1 MIDIPIIAIISGA
14 LTIGVRLSG
23 LMLFAPFFGS
33 MVIPA
38 RIKAALVLALTL
50 ALYPAFGSQIGPHTL
65 VQWPLLIFNEFLVGV
80 GMGIA
85 TNVVFEAIQLT
96 GSVLGIQMGY
106 SLVNILDPQT
116 QVDTTVMAT
125 FYQR

>member
-1 MIDIPIIAIISGA
+1 MIDIPLIAIISGA

-50 ALYPAFGSQIGPHTL
+50 ALYPVFGSQVGPHTL
-65 VQWPLLIFNEFLVGV
+65 VEWPLLDL
-80 GMGIA
+80 
-85 TNVVFEAIQLT
+85 Q
-96 GSVLGIQMGY
+96 
-106 SLVNILDPQT
+106 
-116 QVDTTVMAT
+116 
-125 FYQR
+125 